1 MGPRPGG
8 HHALRRGN
16 HIDADRTD
24 RGRRS
29 GLVGPGGPD
38 RPGERPLDAP
48 APLFARAPGRR
59 RRRSSGRRALT
70 TISARVF
77 DATGHDR
84 WVDLGEDLTKG
95 LGKTRLLWVDLDE
108 RDDAVALQRIADAIG
123 LEPRDIERI
132 HEDPGRSSFIR
143 TAVRLHLTLEALE
156 PNDDTPPRLVRRE
169 IQLVAAPNV
178 VLTVHDGPIA
188 ALQRFRDG
196 LDGETRLGL
205 LTAGDLL
212 SSLVDEVIVGYFLV
226 AEILEREIDT
236 LDEQALHGGR
246 DTDVLSSIV
255 ALRRRIGFVR
265 RTLAP
270 HRQALSTLGLPETR
284 VEELVGR
291 PWPGLVDRLEAAMSV
306 IEGLREGLLGTFDI
320 HMGRVSQR
328 ANDVMRTLTL
338 LSAVLLPAVV
348 LAGVMGTNFK
358 LAFFDD
364 PSNVWLVIGSM
375 ALFALAILGVARW
388 RRWW

>member
-1 MGPRPGG
+1 
-8 HHALRRGN
+8 
-16 HIDADRTD
+16 
-24 RGRRS
+24 
-29 GLVGPGGPD
+29 
-38 RPGERPLDAP
+38 
-48 APLFARAPGRR
+48 
-59 RRRSSGRRALT
+59 
-70 TISARVF
+70 
-77 DATGHDR
+77 
-84 WVDLGEDLTKG
+84 
-95 LGKTRLLWVDLDE
+95 LWIDLDE
-108 RDDAVALQRIADAIG
+108 RDDGIALQRIAAAISLDA
-123 LEPRDIERI
+123 RDLERI
-132 HEDPGRSSFIR
+132 R
-143 TAVRLHLTLEALE
+143 TDTDRARLVRTSDRLHLTLEALE
-156 PNDDTPPRLVRRE
+156 PDDQAPPRLIRRP

-178 VLTVHDGPIA
+178 VLTIHDGPNA

-226 AEILEREIDT
+226 AEALEREIDT

-246 DTDVLSSIV
+246 QTDVLSAIV

-270 HRQALSTLGLPETR
+270 HREALSTLGLPETR

-291 PWPGLVDRLEAAMSV
+291 PWPGLTDRLEAAMSA
-306 IEGLREGLLGTFDI
+306 IEGLREGLIGTFDI

-348 LAGVMGTNFK
+348 LAGVMGMNFK
-358 LAFFDD
+358 LAFFEE
-364 PSNVWLVIGSM
+364 PNNAWIAIGSM
-375 ALFALAILGVARW
+375 ALLAALILAVARW
-388 RRWW
+388 RRWL

>member
-1 MGPRPGG
+1 M
-8 HHALRRGN
+8 
-16 HIDADRTD
+16 
-24 RGRRS
+24 
-29 GLVGPGGPD
+29 
-38 RPGERPLDAP
+38 
-48 APLFARAPGRR
+48 
-59 RRRSSGRRALT
+59 
-70 TISARVF
+70 
-77 DATGHDR
+77 
-84 WVDLGEDLTKG
+84 
-95 LGKTRLLWVDLDE
+95 
-108 RDDAVALQRIADAIG
+108 
-123 LEPRDIERI
+123 
-132 HEDPGRSSFIR
+132 
-143 TAVRLHLTLEALE
+143 
-156 PNDDTPPRLVRRE
+156 
-169 IQLVAAPNV
+169 AAPNV

-226 AEILEREIDT
+226 AELLEREIDT

-348 LAGVMGTNFK
+348 LAGVMGMNFK

>member
-1 MGPRPGG
+1 MGFRPGG

-16 HIDADRTD
+16 HIDAHRTD
-24 RGRRS
+24 PGRAGRLAGPRGPGRPGRR
-29 GLVGPGGPD
+29 PI
-38 RPGERPLDAP
+38 DAP
-48 APLFARAPGRR
+48 APVRDRAVGRR
-59 RRRSSGRRALT
+59 GGRSPRRRALS
-70 TISARVF
+70 TISARLF
-77 DATGHDR
+77 DANGHDR
-84 WVDLGEDLTKG
+84 WVDLDDDLTKG
-95 LGKTRLLWVDLDE
+95 LGKTRLLWVDVDE
-108 RDDAVALQRIADAIG
+108 RDDEAALRRIADAIG
-123 LEPRDIERI
+123 LEERDLERI
-132 HEDPGRSSFIR
+132 HADPGRSRLIR
-143 TAVRLHLTLEALE
+143 TADRLHLTLEALE
-156 PNDDTPPRLVRRE
+156 PNEDTPPKLVRRE
-169 IQLVAAPNV
+169 IQLVAAPNI
-178 VLTVHDGPIA
+178 VLTVHDGPNA
-188 ALQRFRDG
+188 AVQRFRDG
-196 LDGETRLGL
+196 LDGETRLGM

-226 AEILEREIDT
+226 AELLEREIDT
-236 LDEQALHGGR
+236 LDEEALHGGR
-246 DTDVLSSIV
+246 ETDVLSAIV

-270 HRQALSTLGLPETR
+270 HREALSTLGLPETR

-291 PWPGLVDRLEAAMSV
+291 PWPGLVDRLEAAISV

-348 LAGVMGTNFK
+348 LAGVMGMNFK

-364 PSNVWLVIGSM
+364 PNNVWMVVGSM
-375 ALFALAILGVARW
+375 ALLAFLILAVARW